1 MFKLEDDYRIKL
13 HAKKKQSTSLV
24 DNTVRRWDA
33 RCMTHVCC
41 PSTSVHRRPDGP
53 FSVRIS
59 GSHLG
64 TRAGVS
70 RSDETGIGAHMR
82 VHARNTRDATVC
94 GSRLSPKRND
104 ASAEFLIGSQSSPM
118 RLRHVSD
125 SFGDL
130 VLRTL
135 AVVQSVGFY
144 APVYGVLSLL
154 GTNASFT
161 SIPRNWNSHSLYSAR
176 PSTRASDRSRF
187 WAGKTT
193 PVASDIDVVV
203 AKIGFPSYCRTSRPV
218 FLLHWKL
225 ICHRRLSARA
235 PTF

>member
-1 MFKLEDDYRIKL
+1 
-13 HAKKKQSTSLV
+13 
-24 DNTVRRWDA
+24 
-33 RCMTHVCC
+33 MTHVCC
-41 PSTSVHRRPDGP
+41 PSMSVPRRPDGP

-59 GSHLG
+59 SSHLG

-82 VHARNTRDATVC
+82 VHARIRRDCVRLPYTVV
-94 GSRLSPKRND
+94 RLSPKRND

-144 APVYGVLSLL
+144 TPVYGVLSLL

-176 PSTRASDRSRF
+176 PSTRASDRSR
-187 WAGKTT
+187 
-193 PVASDIDVVV
+193 
-203 AKIGFPSYCRTSRPV
+203 
-218 FLLHWKL
+218 L
-225 ICHRRLSARA
+225 
-235 PTF
+235 